1 MNLLGLKHLNTKK
14 PHYILMVSDEIE
26 YLDSFVSGLS
36 DEEID
41 GINTGCRDDSEP
53 IPFRAFARDI
63 GIEL

>member
-1 MNLLGLKHLNTKK
+1 
-14 PHYILMVSDEIE
+14 MVSDEIE
-26 YLDSFVSGLS
+26 YLDRFVSGLS

-63 GIEL
+63 DIEL

>member
-1 MNLLGLKHLNTKK
+1 MQHLNIKK
-14 PHYILMVSDEIE
+14 TNYISMVSDEIE
-26 YLDSFVSGLS
+26 YLDRFVSGLS

-63 GIEL
+63 VIEL

>member
-1 MNLLGLKHLNTKK
+1 MMALE
-14 PHYILMVSDEIE
+14 EIE
-26 YLDSFVSGLS
+26 YLDSFMAGLS

-41 GINTGCRDDSEP
+41 EMRAGCGGDPDP